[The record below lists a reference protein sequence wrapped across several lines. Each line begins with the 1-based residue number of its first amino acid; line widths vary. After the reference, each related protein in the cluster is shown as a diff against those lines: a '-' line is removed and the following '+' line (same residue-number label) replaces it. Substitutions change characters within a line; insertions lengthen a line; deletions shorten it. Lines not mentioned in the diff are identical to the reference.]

1 MREDPRYS
9 SLCLRFLLGAL
20 LHARELMTPVLLE
33 DAGPLVQGENRVCV
47 GAVEHLAAIAPEAH
61 QADVAQHLQVLR
73 HRRLTEVELLDDVA
87 DVTLLRGEVDEDV
100 APLDFRNR
108 IEDVGRGRGA
118 GHGRELYSHYGIC
131 QAARRVPPIDVGRV
145 PRGALQSSPRG
156 PAATPTA
163 CCAAALPPP

>member
-33 DAGPLVQGENRVCV
+33 DAGPLVQGANRVCV
-47 GAVEHLAAIAPEAH
+47 GAVDHRTAVAPDAH
-61 QADVAQHLQVLR
+61 QSYVAQHLQVLR
-73 HRRLTEVELLDDVA
+73 HRRLIEVELLDDVA

-108 IEDVGRGRGA
+108 VEDVGRGRGA
-118 GHGRELYSHYGIC
+118 RHRRNYIPTTEYVKPLGGS
-131 QAARRVPPIDVGRV
+131 ARRWPPYALRNPPHDRAYVGRGFA
-145 PRGALQSSPRG
+145 RRLSF
-156 PAATPTA
+156 
-163 CCAAALPPP
+163 